1 MEYAVMESAWKN
13 LPTSFV
19 RVFVMAAVLC
29 CGPAVAQG
37 RNVRLIIGYSAFQ
50 APVAPLWIAE
60 EQGLFGKY
68 GIDPKLVF
76 VRTTSVHIAGLIAGH
91 IDISYSGGSGVLPVA
106 ASGVD
111 LRFIASFGSRLTHFL
126 VTRPEIQKPKDLQGK
141 RIGVVSIG
149 GTQWITTKQGM
160 EYLGLDEQRDGV
172 QLLAIGD
179 QSVLRG
185 ALEAGSIEGA
195 FFNGT
200 MAEELRSKGF
210 RLMTDLHKANIP
222 TVSSGVILK
231 KAYLQKNPELS
242 ANMLKATIEGLAF
255 VKSPRHKPAVIKTLM
270 QRLKISE
277 ATVAEQGYQYLQ
289 RDLDLNFY
297 PQVEGLQNLQRFMKS
312 YNRRVGEFQV
322 ADLVDNSVVKHLSET
337 GFIDKVLRSYGLK

>member
-1 MEYAVMESAWKN
+1 
-13 LPTSFV
+13 
-19 RVFVMAAVLC
+19 
-29 CGPAVAQG
+29 
-37 RNVRLIIGYSAFQ
+37 
-50 APVAPLWIAE
+50 LWIAE

-76 VRTTSVHIAGLIAGH
+76 VRTTSVHIAGLVAGH
-91 IDISYSGGSGVLPVA
+91 IDISYSGGSGVLAVA

-126 VTRPEIQKPKDLQGK
+126 VTRPEIQRPKDLHGK
-141 RIGVVSIG
+141 RLGVVSIG

-160 EYLGLDEQRDGV
+160 EYLRLDEQRDAV

-195 FFNGT
+195 FFNGA

-210 RLMTDLHKANIP
+210 RVLADLHKANIP
-222 TVSSGVILK
+222 TVNSGIIVK
-231 KAYLQKNPELS
+231 KAYLQKNPELA
-242 ANMLKATIEGLAF
+242 ANLLKATIEGLAF
-255 VKSPRHKPAVIKTLM
+255 VKSPSHKPVVVKTLM
-270 QRLKISE
+270 HRLKISNPL
-277 ATVAEQGYQYLQ
+277 VAEQGYQYLQ
-289 RDLDLNFY
+289 RDLDLDFNL
-297 PQVEGLQNLQRFMKS
+297 PVEGLRNLQHFMKS
-312 YNRRVGEFQV
+312 YNPRVGDLNV
-322 ADLVDNSVVKHLSET
+322 ADLVDGSVVKHLSDI